1 MPRRIRLISVIIII
15 FMANILLFTLYKY
28 TQSNYESEFKVE
40 GEKKINLKNSKN
52 VDNNAGQNL
61 LIPDST
67 KENLDTDEK
76 IALLQENKKEQENVK
91 EPNEKHK
98 ENEKPLKDMKNMDY
112 TYFLEKQKE
121 FLENFKKKEKEKEK
135 IKQKIQDEEDKKNG
149 KKKEKEFKNGVDDSG
164 EFRSLIPMYE
174 SFKKKN
180 LLEEYYDVNM
190 VSWKNIRF
198 GEYVLPTLEG
208 ISNRTE
214 YQIRKKMLMDD
225 AVRSIN
231 YEQDKQNKRTSY
243 DDERELRFLLKYA
256 RDVESGVRKD
266 ELEPEW
272 QWAANISI
280 VYTWVNGSDP
290 IHLEEKS
297 KYNGGIK
304 KVDNRDRCVDE
315 LRYSLRSVF
324 KNLPWHKGKI
334 FIVTPGQTPNWLDP
348 EFDRIQIVNQEDIL
362 PKKDIKGNDVN
373 PTFNS
378 FAIEWYLDK
387 IPGVTEQ
394 FIQLNDDYF
403 INHPIHP
410 SYFFYGSGESYD
422 IENDYIDYFNLEN
435 KLREDYPYF
444 FFKFY
449 KVSEHYQMTSKLSY
463 NKYLEDPSQI
473 QGYLYCLREIINHL
487 NEGNKEEEEEEDADI
502 EEKNSEKKVHSKR
515 YEYKPRDKVFL
526 FPNAAQHFR
535 YPNLY
540 LALHYLINDMQY
552 ARNVGRRPFSYTTMS
567 ERFSASLAMTNG
579 GIKSIFGRYIR
590 TNQLEHAPYVWYRD
604 LFPMSRAKF
613 QKFID
618 DTLTHKFRHPEDV
631 IPTFANQAYLRY
643 YASKRGFEEEFDQFH
658 SSKYIYDTE
667 EEAKERH
674 SNRKI
679 VKDRSVLKYG
689 FHIVEDRL
697 REKTMRFG
705 QVFDDIKRNIKL
717 YKDILTEPSLLFFNL
732 NDDYTEPRVSE
743 ELHEF
748 MNYLFP
754 EKAEFEK

>member
-1 MPRRIRLISVIIII
+1 MI
-15 FMANILLFTLYKY
+15 
-28 TQSNYESEFKVE
+28 
-40 GEKKINLKNSKN
+40 
-52 VDNNAGQNL
+52 
-61 LIPDST
+61 
-67 KENLDTDEK
+67 
-76 IALLQENKKEQENVK
+76 
-91 EPNEKHK
+91 
-98 ENEKPLKDMKNMDY
+98 
-112 TYFLEKQKE
+112 
-121 FLENFKKKEKEKEK
+121 KKKERE
-135 IKQKIQDEEDKKNG
+135 
-149 KKKEKEFKNGVDDSG
+149 
-164 EFRSLIPMYE
+164 
-174 SFKKKN
+174 KKKN
-180 LLEEYYDVNM
+180 LIIEN
-190 VSWKNIRF
+190 S
-198 GEYVLPTLEG
+198 
-208 ISNRTE
+208 
-214 YQIRKKMLMDD
+214 
-225 AVRSIN
+225 SIF
-231 YEQDKQNKRTSY
+231 D
-243 DDERELRFLLKYA
+243 
-256 RDVESGVRKD
+256 
-266 ELEPEW
+266 
-272 QWAANISI
+272 
-280 VYTWVNGSDP
+280 
-290 IHLEEKS
+290 
-297 KYNGGIK
+297 IK
-304 KVDNRDRCVDE
+304 KENNSYNNSYE
-315 LRYSLRSVF
+315 KL
-324 KNLPWHKGKI
+324 
-334 FIVTPGQTPNWLDP
+334 
-348 EFDRIQIVNQEDIL
+348 
-362 PKKDIKGNDVN
+362 IKQG
-373 PTFNS
+373 
-378 FAIEWYLDK
+378 
-387 IPGVTEQ
+387 
-394 FIQLNDDYF
+394 
-403 INHPIHP
+403 
-410 SYFFYGSGESYD
+410 
-422 IENDYIDYFNLEN
+422 N
-435 KLREDYPYF
+435 KLRED
-444 FFKFY
+444 KDNNNGDGN
-449 KVSEHYQMTSKLSY
+449 E
-463 NKYLEDPSQI
+463 NENEN
-473 QGYLYCLREIINHL
+473 EIGNINV
-487 NEGNKEEEEEEDADI
+487 NENMKEEEEEEEDADI

-679 VKDRSVLKYG
+679 VKDRGVLKYG